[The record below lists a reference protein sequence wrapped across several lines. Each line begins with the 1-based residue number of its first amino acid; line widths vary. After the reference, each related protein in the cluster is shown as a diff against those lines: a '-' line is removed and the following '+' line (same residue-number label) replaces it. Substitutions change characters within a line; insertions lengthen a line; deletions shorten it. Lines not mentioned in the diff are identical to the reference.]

1 MLNHDPIFKLVE
13 HFVQKLDVSSTLGL
27 HGDLASHCQSEKA
40 QNLHHMVLSRMLK
53 RINLNPMSNRD
64 LFLLSAFLITSRR
77 VDVGKKPAWAFSIF
91 LAEADCFFRFT
102 GDGSVAIPSFL
113 RKRPDS
119 IFIGTNYAF

>member
-1 MLNHDPIFKLVE
+1 
-13 HFVQKLDVSSTLGL
+13 
-27 HGDLASHCQSEKA
+27 
-40 QNLHHMVLSRMLK
+40 MLK